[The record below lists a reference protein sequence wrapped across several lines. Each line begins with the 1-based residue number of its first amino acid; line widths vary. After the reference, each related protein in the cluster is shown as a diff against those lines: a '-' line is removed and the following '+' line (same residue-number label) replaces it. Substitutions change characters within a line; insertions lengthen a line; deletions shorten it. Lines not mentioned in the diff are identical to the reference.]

1 MIMDRRKDQRFNVN
15 LPILYKKKGYFILD
29 KKGKGMA
36 KDISSS
42 GALVF
47 TREDIPL
54 LTSLKLVIRLMNFE
68 REIKTVAEVVKSEPT
83 WSGYKLSLK
92 FTKINK
98 EDKKILSKDYLVK
111 HPLRIFD
118 NVK

>member
-1 MIMDRRKDQRFNVN
+1 MLTDRRRDQRFNVN
-15 LPILYKKKGYFILD
+15 LPILYKKKEYFILD
-29 KKGKGMA
+29 KTGEGIV
-36 KDISSS
+36 KDISS
-42 GALVF
+42 GGVLVF

-54 LTSLKLVIRLMNFE
+54 LTSLKLVIRLKNYE
-68 REIKTVAEVVKSEPT
+68 REIKTVAKVVKSGPS

-111 HPLRIFD
+111 HPSKIFD
-118 NVK
+118 HVR